1 MGSLIRTGA
10 LVFTALVIAPGVRAQ
25 EDAEQTLRTLREEVR
40 QNPDRLELRV
50 AMGNAAVGAGQYEL
64 AVEAF
69 RGALTAVEGD
79 AAASGDLHLRLGET
93 YRRKGELAPAA
104 AELSRARELLPSNPA
119 VAGTLALVLD
129 QAGKFGEAEHAYR
142 TALKLDPENTI
153 TMNNLAFL
161 LAMHTDRLDEALTL
175 AQHCH
180 EAARDSSDFSDTLA
194 TVYEKLGNLTAAQ
207 AILFDLVERDP
218 GDDSLRTHLATVLE
232 RRASTVPEEQT
243 LLQALKAPNSEQNQK
258 QTVDLVRRV
267 R

>member
-10 LVFTALVIAPGVRAQ
+10 LVFTALVIAPGMRAQ
-25 EDAEQTLRTLREEVR
+25 DDPEQTLRTLREEVR

-50 AMGNAAVGAGQYEL
+50 AMGNAAVGAGQYDL
-64 AVEAF
+64 AVQAF
-69 RGALTAVEGD
+69 RGALAAVEGD

-93 YRRKGELAPAA
+93 YRRKGDLTSAA
-104 AELSRARELLPSNPA
+104 AELSRARELLPSNSA
-119 VAGTLALVLD
+119 AAGTLALVLD

-142 TALKLDPENTI
+142 AALQLDPENTT

-161 LAMHTDRLDEALTL
+161 LATRTDRLEEALAL
-175 AQHCH
+175 AQRCH
-180 EAARDSSDFSDTLA
+180 EAAPDSPDFSDTLA
-194 TVYEKLGNLTAAQ
+194 AVHEKLGNLTAAQ
-207 AILFDLVERDP
+207 AILLDLVERDA
-218 GDDSLRTHLATVLE
+218 GNDDLRTHLAAVLE
-232 RRASTVPEEQT
+232 RRASTIPEEQT

>member
-50 AMGNAAVGAGQYEL
+50 AMGNAAVGAGQYDL

-69 RGALTAVEGD
+69 RGALAAVEGD

-93 YRRKGELAPAA
+93 YRRKGDLAPAA

-129 QAGKFGEAEHAYR
+129 QAGKFGEAERAYR
-142 TALKLDPENTI
+142 TALQLDPENTT

-161 LAMHTDRLDEALTL
+161 LAMHTDRLDEALAL
-175 AQHCH
+175 AERCH
-180 EAARDSSDFSDTLA
+180 EAGPDSPDFNDTLA
-194 TVYEKLGNLTAAQ
+194 TVHEKLGNLTAAL
-207 AILFDLVERDP
+207 AILLDLVERDP
-218 GDDSLRTHLATVLE
+218 SNDGLRGHLAAVLE
-232 RRASTVPEEQT
+232 RRGSNSAGEQS
-243 LLQALKAPNSEQNQK
+243 LLQALKAANSEENQRR
-258 QTVDLVRRV
+258 TVDIVRRV